1 MRICHRRPAPVSS
14 LAASLLLLG
23 ACGGG
28 GSSSPIVILPPGGG
42 NPPPAASPCT
52 LSVGAGS
59 ELQCQLAKSAPADA
73 VALSGAPLGMVA
85 LPSGKIRWSPL
96 SHQVGVYTITASV
109 GGTSQQFTVTVTAGA
124 AAAAGLYVA
133 PGGDDGAAG
142 TAAAP
147 LRTLD
152 RAARLATPG
161 TTIFMRGGLYRNAEY
176 GQPYGG
182 RTSANFVRITS
193 SGTASAPITIR
204 PNGNEIVRIE
214 SDVNGIVFA
223 NANYWVVDGLE
234 LVGNAATLSYDSAM
248 SAWWTENNHQFG
260 GRGIVNNGA
269 QHIVVRNNIV
279 HDFPDAGI
287 SATDADWIT
296 VSGNIVYNNAWWT
309 ISGVNGVTNSRLLT
323 TDPASANDEK
333 MLIENNLVFAN
344 QSLII
349 SHVFSKGS
357 VSLVL
362 DEGNGLHLQ
371 NNSATYSGR
380 SRVEG
385 NVMLFNGKGGL
396 GLNTIDQVTV
406 RNNVFYRNARV
417 VDVAELVIQ
426 SSTLDG
432 AAGNLFQPRTERATI
447 KDFQRSFANIGSNA
461 TTGAARDGGD
471 YPSVVRLSTV
481 FRDPAA
487 LDFRPAN
494 GVPAGMG
501 VPDATLNLLFGKA
514 ADYGIAIAEP
524 TQIVDSAYLSAM
536 ITRIFATWPASHST
550 IQLEDRNRGY
560 TYSYAQRCQWPNAP
574 SASPC

>member
-1 MRICHRRPAPVSS
+1 MRICHRRPALVSS
-14 LAASLLLLG
+14 LAASFLLLG

-59 ELQCQLAKSAPADA
+59 ELQCQLAKSASTDT
-73 VALSGAPLGMVA
+73 VSLSGAPLGMVA
-85 LPSGKIRWSPL
+85 LPSGKLRWSPL
-96 SHQVGVYTITASV
+96 AHQVGVFTVTANV
-109 GGTSQQFTVTVTAGA
+109 GGTNQQFTVTVTAGA

-133 PGGDDGAAG
+133 PDGNDSAAG
-142 TAAAP
+142 TPTAP

-161 TTIFMRGGLYRNAEY
+161 TTIFMRGGLYRNADY
-176 GQPYGG
+176 GQPFAG
-182 RTSANFVRITS
+182 RTSMNVARITT
-193 SGTASAPITIR
+193 SGTASAPITLR
-204 PNGNEIVRIE
+204 PNGNEIVKIE
-214 SDVNGIVFA
+214 SDVNGIMFA
-223 NANYWVVDGLE
+223 NANYWVVENLDIQGSRAALDYDKAMADWWVDG
-234 LVGNAATLSYDSAM
+234 ATALD
-248 SAWWTENNHQFG
+248 
-260 GRGIVNNGA
+260 GRGIANNGS
-269 QHIVVRNNIV
+269 QHITLRGNIV
-279 HDFPDAGI
+279 HDFPGAGI
-287 SATDADWIT
+287 SSNDADWIT
-296 VSGNIVYNNAWWT
+296 VSGNIIYNNGWWT
-309 ISGVNGVTNSRLLT
+309 TAGTHGVANSKLLT

-333 MLIENNLVFAN
+333 IVIENNLVFAN

-349 SHVFSKGS
+349 SHVFSKGL
-357 VSLVL
+357 VALVL

-371 NNSATYSGR
+371 NNGGGYAGR
-380 SRVEG
+380 ARVEG
-385 NVMLFNGKGGL
+385 NVVLFNGKGGL
-396 GLNTIDQVTV
+396 GLNTIDRVTV

-417 VDVAELVIQ
+417 VDLAELVIQ

-432 AAGNLFQPRTERATI
+432 ASGNLFQPRTERATI
-447 KDFQRSFANIGSNA
+447 RDFQRSFANIGSNA
-461 TTGAARDGGD
+461 TTGTPRDGGD

-487 LDFRPAN
+487 LDFRPAS

-501 VPDATLNLLFGKA
+501 VPDATLSLLFGKA
-514 ADYGIAIAEP
+514 SDYGIAIAEP

-560 TYSYAQRCQWPNAP
+560 TYSYAQRCQWPNPP